1 MAQISSYPL
10 LTPQLGDKVLGS
22 NTTDAAGNSVA
33 GNPTVQYNFTDIK
46 TLVDQSFVQQLTSF
60 STLIVQD
67 ATGAA
72 TPVTFGTLQDLD
84 NVKLEANGTLTLK
97 TLGTYYITL
106 EYMYG
111 QRVASA
117 NETKLLFNV
126 TQGGVQLGSTTSIRF
141 KDNTVTEATT
151 IIIPLMVTPTLANQV
166 YKFQFAEIGAGGAR
180 LVQENNTVTGF
191 ANSQTAVITISKLI

>member
-126 TQGGVQLGSTTSIRF
+126 TQGGVQLGSTTSIKF

-191 ANSQTAVITISKLI
+191 ANSQTAAITISKLI

>member
-166 YKFQFAEIGAGGAR
+166 YKFQFAETGAGGAR

>member
-126 TQGGVQLGSTTSIRF
+126 TQGGVQLGSTTSIKF